1 MKKIDLHIHTK
12 PSPISDAQFEFCIE
26 TLKEYVKR
34 LEIDCIAITNHNLF
48 DLEQFCIISEQLS
61 IKVFPGI
68 EIDLEKGHLLL
79 ISENAELVDFDTK
92 CKQVEAL
99 ITTKHDFLTVDRLNE
114 IFPDLNRY
122 LLIPHYEKKPIIS
135 EETLQKLVT
144 HILAGEVTSTR
155 KFKACSKDPSK
166 LTPVIFSDLRIVNGI
181 GTFPTRQTF
190 IDIGDITLNG
200 IKICFG
206 DKGKVCLSKDDGNKC
221 FQVTDDGLYLST
233 GLNVMLGERS
243 SGKTHTLERI
253 MNSFENVKY
262 IKQFALLQNDE
273 EKFKALLSTRHSTVN
288 EQYLKELKDTV
299 ADVGSVD
306 LRANK
311 NEAEKYLNTLIKFAS
326 ENDKLDSYSKATL
339 FSETLFSEV
348 DLKVLEKVV
357 EATILLIENTENR
370 DLISKHVSVDS
381 LRNLVIDLI
390 KRHTDF
396 YETNLKKRWLN
407 DIINK
412 VKEDLKF
419 KTAITPPAEIDF
431 YRLVLENEKVKKFNQ
446 VIAKIQNEREIDR
459 KEIRGFKVVARSKR
473 FTGAQQMKIKSGRQ
487 LAFATAFSKYENP
500 YAFLNCLKELE
511 LEETEYHKYFID
523 IEYKTLNKHDFPVSG
538 GERSEFNLLHEIGDA
553 LQYDLLLIDEPESS
567 FDNLFLKNDVNELL
581 KEISKEIPVVIVTH
595 NSTIGASI
603 KSDFIVYTKKTIVAD
618 EVIYQLFY
626 GYPADKQLKS
636 INGEVINNYEILLS
650 CLEAGQQAY
659 DDRRATTYDILKN
672 RG

>member
-12 PSPISDAQFEFCIE
+12 PSPLSDAQFEFCIE
-26 TLKEYVKR
+26 TLKEYVKK

-48 DLEQFCIISEQLS
+48 DLEQFNIISGQLD
-61 IKVFPGI
+61 IIVLPGI

-79 ISENAELVDFDTK
+79 ISENTELVDFDTK
-92 CKQVEAL
+92 CKKVETL
-99 ITTKHDFLTVDRLNE
+99 IKTKHDFLTVERLNE

-135 EETLQKLVT
+135 EEILQKLVP
-144 HILAGEVTSTR
+144 HILAGEVTSAR

-166 LTPVIFSDLRIVNGI
+166 LTPVIFSDVRVVSSIVN
-181 GTFPTRQTF
+181 FPTRQTF
-190 IDIGDITLNG
+190 IDIGDITLSG

-206 DKGKVCLSKDDGNKC
+206 DKGKVCLSKDDGNEY

-243 SGKTHTLERI
+243 TGKTHTLERI

-273 EKFKALLSTRHSTVN
+273 EKFKTLLSTRHSTVN
-288 EQYLKELKDTV
+288 EQYLKELKETV

-311 NEAEKYLNTLIKFAS
+311 NDAEKYLSTLIKFAS

-339 FSETLFSEV
+339 FSETLFSEI
-348 DLKVLEKVV
+348 DLKGLEKVV
-357 EATILLIENTENR
+357 EATILLIENTDHQ
-370 DLISKHVSVDS
+370 DLISQHLCVNS
-381 LRNLVIDLI
+381 LKNLVVDLI
-390 KRHTDF
+390 KRHTEI

-407 DIINK
+407 DLINK
-412 VKEDLKF
+412 VKDDLKH

-446 VIAKIQNEREIDR
+446 VVTEIQKEREIDR
-459 KEIRGFKVVARSKR
+459 KEIRAFKVVARSKR
-473 FTGAQQMKIKSGRQ
+473 YTGAQQMKSKSGRQ
-487 LAFATAFSKYENP
+487 LAFTTAFSKYDNP
-500 YAFLNCLKELE
+500 YSFLNSLKEIE

-523 IEYKTLNKHDFPVSG
+523 IEYKTLNKHGFPVSG

-595 NSTIGASI
+595 NSTVGASI
-603 KSDFIVYTKKTIVAD
+603 KPDFVVYTKKTIVGD
-618 EVIYQLFY
+618 DVKYQLFC

-636 INGEVINNYEILLS
+636 LDGEAMNNYKILLS

-659 DDRRATTYDILKN
+659 DDRRATTYEILKN
-672 RG
+672 